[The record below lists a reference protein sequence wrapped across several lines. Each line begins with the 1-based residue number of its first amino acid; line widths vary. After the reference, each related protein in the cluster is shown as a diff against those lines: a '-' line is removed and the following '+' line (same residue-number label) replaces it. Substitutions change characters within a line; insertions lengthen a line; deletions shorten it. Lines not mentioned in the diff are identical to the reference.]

1 MFREFLRLIHFNHTN
16 NSGLEITINIQPPTI
31 ATNKATGLMQ
41 ASGAT
46 THLSARNKFDYSL
59 ITFMLSGTYFQA
71 NP

>member
-1 MFREFLRLIHFNHTN
+1 MFREFLRLFHFSHTN

-46 THLSARNKFDYSL
+46 THLSARNKFDYPL
-59 ITFMLSGTYFQA
+59 ISFMLSGSHFQTY
-71 NP
+71 P